1 MGPLIKKSQRRKNWD
16 QRPKKEEELHH
27 YCLLNFFN
35 MSCPS
40 FSSHTSYSVDH
51 YHYDFLKEIF
61 FQKKWFICN
70 SIWSILDIAIRTW
83 IELLNFRILTTS
95 LWQLSIFQEIL
106 NIDRLQVSLLAYSSN
121 IQIMPTP
128 KICIKYRKHGSS
140 SFSHTFNCVCVSL
153 FLISNDFFTQKLP
166 FFVALYHVTFL
177 CGP

>member
-51 YHYDFLKEIF
+51 YHYNFLKEF
-61 FQKKWFICN
+61 FFSEKVIYF
-70 SIWSILDIAIRTW
+70 WSILDIALRTW
-83 IELLNFRILTTS
+83 IELLNSKILTTS

-106 NIDRLQVSLLAYSSN
+106 NIDRLQVSLLAYSSLN
-121 IQIMPTP
+121 LFFMCYIR
-128 KICIKYRKHGSS
+128 KII
-140 SFSHTFNCVCVSL
+140 FL
-153 FLISNDFFTQKLP
+153 FLI
-166 FFVALYHVTFL
+166 
-177 CGP
+177 